1 MTVSDRVAGELE
13 RLAAFADSIED
24 DLASSARLC
33 RRIPLVITLGN
44 VESAK
49 EDAETLAEILGMLAD
64 EIKGEM
70 RGVTDE

>member
-1 MTVSDRVAGELE
+1 MTVSDWVAGELD

-49 EDAETLAEILGMLAD
+49 EDAEALAEVLGMLAGEIKD
-64 EIKGEM
+64 EIKG
-70 RGVTDE
+70 VADE